1 MCPVSHTS
9 KGPSGRLVK
18 TMDKEA
24 KDLIRSGKDGV
35 KFSLTPFEKI
45 ELKHLNGEEVRLRD
59 VDNLS
64 DEAEIDQAGLKY
76 VFGVGNWRDRPSN
89 W

>member
-1 MCPVSHTS
+1 
-9 KGPSGRLVK
+9 
-18 TMDKEA
+18 MDKKA
-24 KDLIRSGKDGV
+24 RDQIRSGKNGV

-45 ELKHLNGEEVRLRD
+45 ELKHIKGEKVRLRD
-59 VDNLS
+59 ADNLK
-64 DEAEIDQAGLKY
+64 DEAEIDQAGIKY